1 MLLCQPSASER
12 ASGLSLLISVQ
23 SSGVG
28 CGNGRAKEVALR
40 AEAASMVLEMGKTES
55 AADGSGQDVWD
66 VLIKPQMSLFQ
77 ALGIGVCS
85 IHQL

>member
-1 MLLCQPSASER
+1 MACRFLSQCR
-12 ASGLSLLISVQ
+12 APALTAA
-23 SSGVG
+23 G